1 MYVYDK
7 NNFSEVTVAKKYKGR
22 EDLCVTFDQVL
33 NEDVV
38 AWISFIIHAV
48 QFHIRSVNASESSK
62 KKKKKLCKSFS
73 VLEL

>member
-1 MYVYDK
+1 MIIFDK
-7 NNFSEVTVAKKYKGR
+7 NYFSEVTAAKKYKGR
-22 EDLCVTFDQVL
+22 EDLSVTFVQVL

-48 QFHIRSVNASESSK
+48 QFHIRSDNASESSK
-62 KKKKKLCKSFS
+62 KKKKLSKSFS